1 MSGMDPTTTVN
12 DQIVDAVRTLDR
24 ALLSPDII
32 RLSGAG
38 KAYQSVAQSTAL
50 AVQDATDTMRNLSTL
65 GMTAMG
71 VAMSQLLATGDP
83 VHREAMTE
91 ARAIMSGAAEMFRT
105 VGQNAAAVLSG
116 FPHGER

>member
-1 MSGMDPTTTVN
+1 MDPTTVN
-12 DQIVDAVRTLDR
+12 DQIVDAVRTLDHAR
-24 ALLSPDII
+24 LSPDVV

-50 AVQDATDTMRNLSTL
+50 AVQDATDTLRNLSTL

-71 VAMSQLLATGDP
+71 VAMSQWLATGDP
-83 VHREAMTE
+83 VYRDAMREAN
-91 ARAIMSGAAEMFRT
+91 AILSGAAERFRT

-116 FPHGER
+116 FPHGDVSGE